1 MQRLKVNR
9 NTVIVSKIKDYLHRN
24 EEAIFINRL
33 YGILFFLQQDA
44 GSCNKIAA
52 ILGLSPRTISNWIK
66 RVNSTGDIES
76 LRSKPQ
82 PGRPSRLDAKQK
94 TELKSVLHEPPEKSG
109 MTSNLWDGKTL
120 SAYIF
125 MHYGITLKVRACQN
139 LLHNLGFSPKR
150 AHPAVAKADEK
161 KKEESKKTSVENT
174 DKRI

>member
-9 NTVIVSKIKDYLHRN
+9 STVIVEKIQYYLHRN

-33 YGILFFLQQDA
+33 YGILFFLQEDC
-44 GSCNKIAA
+44 GSCDKTSS

-76 LRSKPQ
+76 LRSKPRM
-82 PGRPSRLDAKQK
+82 GRPSRLDAKQK
-94 TELKSVLHEPPEKSG
+94 MELKSVLQESPEKSG

-125 MHYGITLKVRACQN
+125 MHYGISLKVRACQN
-139 LLHNLGFSPKR
+139 LLHSLGFSLKR
-150 AHPAVAKADEK
+150 ARPVVAKADEK
-161 KKEESKKTSVENT
+161 KKEESRKTSIENT
-174 DKRI
+174 NR